1 VIVRLTNDIHE
12 GVRVTAT
19 TTREGVRVRRL
30 LLLLSAVALAFMAVV
45 GGASTASAADGTIG
59 GVIRNGDQ
67 GVPGVTI
74 NVSDEAGFEADTIT
88 DEQGRWAV
96 TVPGGGDYLV
106 TLQTDTLPAGVSLT
120 NPDRTSATVTVAE
133 GQTKSVLFPTGEAR
147 VASESKLDRF
157 WGLLVDGIIFG
168 LTIAL
173 AAVGLSLIF
182 GTTGL
187 TNFSHGELVTFGAL
201 IAYFFNNL
209 IGLPFIIAAAGAVIA
224 GALFGYFQDRFFW
237 RWLRKRGT
245 GLIAML
251 VISIGLGI
259 FLRYVYLFF
268 FGGKTQQ
275 FAEYSGQPGLSIGP
289 VDVTPKALIAAGIA
303 IVFLVAT
310 VLWLRLTRMGKAS
323 RAIADNPAL
332 ASASGID
339 VNRVISIIWAAG
351 AGLAALAGIVYSLS
365 NGISWQEGF
374 QLLLLIF
381 AGVTLGGLG
390 TAVGAIVGSIIVGTM
405 IQVSTLFIPSELKNV
420 GALAVL
426 IVILMIRPQG
436 ILGRSERVG

>member
-1 VIVRLTNDIHE
+1 M
-12 GVRVTAT
+12 
-19 TTREGVRVRRL
+19 RRL
-30 LLLLSAVALAFMAVV
+30 LLILGAVALSLCGVL
-45 GGASTASAADGTIG
+45 GGASAASAAGETIG
-59 GVIRNGDQ
+59 GVIKTGTT
-67 GVPGVTI
+67 GVPDVSL
-74 NVSDEAGFEADTIT
+74 NVSDEAGFTED
-88 DEQGRWAV
+88 AV
-96 TVPGGGDYLV
+96 TDAEGKWRVKVPGPGSYTV
-106 TLQTDTLPAGVSLT
+106 TLDTVTLPEGVELT
-120 NPDRTSATVTVAE
+120 NPDRTVATVTVGP

-147 VASESKLDRF
+147 VSTESTMGRAVQLT
-157 WGLLVDGIIFG
+157 VDGLVFG

-201 IAYFFNNL
+201 MAYFFNNL
-209 IGLPFIIAAAGAVIA
+209 MGLPFVLAAAGAVLA
-224 GALFGYFQDRFFW
+224 GGLFGYLQDRLFW

-259 FLRYVYLFF
+259 FLRYVYLFL
-268 FGGKTQQ
+268 FGGNTRQY
-275 FAEYSGQPGLSIGP
+275 ADYSGQAGLVFGP
-289 VDVTPKALIAAGIA
+289 VAITPKALIGA
-303 IVFLVAT
+303 IVAVIVLTAT
-310 VLWLRLTRMGKAS
+310 VLWLKLTRVGKAS

-339 VNRVISIIWAAG
+339 VNRVISVIWMAG
-351 AGLAALAGIVYSLS
+351 ASLAALSGIIYSLS
-365 NGISWQEGF
+365 LGVNWYEGF

-405 IQVSTLFIPSELKNV
+405 IQLSTLLIPSELKNV

-426 IVILMIRPQG
+426 IIILMFRPQG
-436 ILGRSERVG
+436 IFGRSERVG

>member
-1 VIVRLTNDIHE
+1 
-12 GVRVTAT
+12 
-19 TTREGVRVRRL
+19 
-30 LLLLSAVALAFMAVV
+30 
-45 GGASTASAADGTIG
+45 
-59 GVIRNGDQ
+59 
-67 GVPGVTI
+67 VPG
-74 NVSDEAGFEADTIT
+74 AG
-88 DEQGRWAV
+88 Q
-96 TVPGGGDYLV
+96 YLV
-106 TLQTDTLPAGVSLT
+106 TLQTDTLPPGVELT
-120 NPDRTSATVTVAE
+120 NPDRTSATITVGK
-133 GQTKSVLFPTGEAR
+133 GQSKSVLFPTGEAR
-147 VASESKLDRF
+147 VSTETTMDRA
-157 WGLLVDGIIFG
+157 LQLTVDGLVFG

-209 IGLPFIIAAAGAVIA
+209 LGLPFIVAAAGAVLA
-224 GALFGYFQDRFFW
+224 GAAFGYLQDRFFW

-251 VISIGLGI
+251 VVSIGLGI

-268 FGGKTQQ
+268 FGGTTRQ
-275 FAEYSGQPGLSIGP
+275 FADYSGQEGLALGP
-289 VDVTPKALIAAGIA
+289 VDVTPKALIGAAVA

-351 AGLAALAGIVYSLS
+351 AGLAALSGIIYSLS
-365 NGISWQEGF
+365 NGITWLEGF

-405 IQVSTLFIPSELKNV
+405 IQLSTLFIPSELKNV

-436 ILGRSERVG
+436 ILGRAERVG

>member
-1 VIVRLTNDIHE
+1 M
-12 GVRVTAT
+12 
-19 TTREGVRVRRL
+19 RRL
-30 LLLLSAVALAFMAVV
+30 LLIISAVALALWAFV
-45 GGASTASAADGTIG
+45 GGATAASAAGETIG
-59 GVIRNGDQ
+59 GVIKTAEA
-67 GVPGVTI
+67 GVPDVTV
-74 NVSDEAGFEADTIT
+74 NVSDEEGFQENAIT
-88 DEQGRWAV
+88 DDEGKWRV
-96 TVPGGGDYLV
+96 KLPGAGTYTV
-106 TLQTDTLPAGVSLT
+106 TLDTATLPAGVTLT
-120 NPDRTSATVTVAE
+120 NPDRVSTDVVVGP

-147 VASESKLDRF
+147 TASESTLDRAIQ
-157 WGLLVDGIIFG
+157 LTVDGLIFG

-187 TNFSHGELVTFGAL
+187 TNFSHGELVTFGGL
-201 IAYFFNNL
+201 MAYFFNNL
-209 IGLPFIIAAAGAVIA
+209 LGLPFLIAAAGAVVA
-224 GALFGYFQDRFFW
+224 GGLFGYLQDRFFW

-251 VISIGLGI
+251 VVSIGLGI
-259 FLRYVYLFF
+259 FLRYVYLFI
-268 FGGKTQQ
+268 FGGNTRQ
-275 FAEYSGQPGLSIGP
+275 FASYSGQAGLVFGP
-289 VDVTPKALIAAGIA
+289 VDITPKALVGALVA
-303 IVFLVAT
+303 IVVLIGT
-310 VLWLRLTRMGKAS
+310 VLWLKLTRVGKAS

-339 VNRVISIIWAAG
+339 VNRVISVIWMAG
-351 AGLAALAGIVYSLS
+351 AALAALAGIIYSMSLGV
-365 NGISWQEGF
+365 NWIAGF

-390 TAVGAIVGSIIVGTM
+390 TATGAIVGSIIVGTM
-405 IQVSTLFIPSELKNV
+405 IQLSTLFIPSELKNV

>member
-1 VIVRLTNDIHE
+1 M
-12 GVRVTAT
+12 
-19 TTREGVRVRRL
+19 RRL
-30 LLLLSAVALAFMAVV
+30 LLMISTVALAFMAVMS
-45 GGASTASAADGTIG
+45 GATAANAADETIG
-59 GVIRNGDQ
+59 GVIRQGDQ
-67 GVPGVTI
+67 GVPGVTL
-74 NVSDEAGFEADTIT
+74 NVSDEQGFQDDAIT
-88 DEQGRWAV
+88 DEQGKWV
-96 TVPGGGDYLV
+96 MEVPGPGQYLV
-106 TLQTDTLPAGVSLT
+106 TLQTDTLPPDVTLT
-120 NPDRTSATVTVAE
+120 NPDRTSATITVAK
-133 GQTKSVLFPTGEAR
+133 GQSKSVLFPTGEAR
-147 VASESKLDRF
+147 VTTETTLDRA
-157 WGLLVDGIIFG
+157 LQLTVDGLIFG

-201 IAYFFNNL
+201 MAYFFNNL
-209 IGLPFIIAAAGAVIA
+209 LGLPFIVAAAGAVLA
-224 GALFGYFQDRFFW
+224 GAAFGFLQDRFFW

-251 VISIGLGI
+251 VVSIGLGI

-268 FGGKTQQ
+268 FGGTTRQ
-275 FAEYSGQPGLSIGP
+275 FADYSGQAGLALGP
-289 VDVTPKALIAAGIA
+289 VDVTPKALIGAAVA

-351 AGLAALAGIVYSLS
+351 AGLAALSGIIYSLS
-365 NGISWQEGF
+365 NGVTWMEGF

-405 IQVSTLFIPSELKNV
+405 IQLSTLFIPSELKNV

>member
-1 VIVRLTNDIHE
+1 M
-12 GVRVTAT
+12 
-19 TTREGVRVRRL
+19 RRL
-30 LLLLSAVALAFMAVV
+30 LLLIASLFIALGTVV
-45 GGASTASAADGTIG
+45 TGASAASAANQTVG
-59 GVIRNGDQ
+59 GVIKSNGQ
-67 GVPGVTI
+67 PVPGVVI
-74 NVSDEAGFEADTIT
+74 NVSNEAGFNLNAST
-88 DEQGRWAV
+88 DSEGKWQV
-96 TVPGGGDYLV
+96 DLPKPGTFQVL
-106 TLQTDTLPAGVSLT
+106 LQTDSLPPGVTLT
-120 NPDRTSATVTVAE
+120 NPDRVSTTVVVE
-133 GQTKSVLFPTGEAR
+133 KGQSKSVLFPMGESNAGQ
-147 VASESKLDRF
+147 ESFTDRA
-157 WGLLVDGIIFG
+157 LQLTVDGLVFG

-201 IAYFFNNL
+201 MCYFFNNL
-209 IGLPFIIAAAGAVIA
+209 MGLPFLISAVAALVT
-224 GALFGYFQDRFFW
+224 GALFGYLQDRFFW

-259 FLRYVYLFF
+259 FLRYVFLFF

-275 FAEYSGQPGLSIGP
+275 FASYNGQAGLALGP
-289 VDVTPKALIAAGIA
+289 VDITPKALVGAGVA

-310 VLWLRLTRMGKAS
+310 ILWLRLTRVGKAS

-339 VNRVISIIWAAG
+339 VNRVISVIWAAG
-351 AGLAALAGIVYSLS
+351 AGLAALSGIIYSLS
-365 NGISWQEGF
+365 NGVSWIEGF
-374 QLLLLIF
+374 NLLLLIF

-390 TAVGAIVGSIIVGTM
+390 TALGAIVGSIIVGTM
-405 IQVSTLFIPSELKNV
+405 IQLSTLFIPSELKNV

-426 IVILMIRPQG
+426 IVILMFRPQG

>member
-1 VIVRLTNDIHE
+1 M
-12 GVRVTAT
+12 GV
-19 TTREGVRVRRL
+19 L
-30 LLLLSAVALAFMAVV
+30 
-45 GGASTASAADGTIG
+45 GGASAASAADETIG
-59 GVIRNGDQ
+59 GVIKNGEQ
-67 GVPGVTI
+67 GVPGVTL
-74 NVSDEAGFEADTIT
+74 NVSDEEGFQENAIT
-88 DEQGRWAV
+88 DDAGKWIVE
-96 TVPGGGDYLV
+96 VPGAGQYLV
-106 TLQTDTLPAGVSLT
+106 TLQTDTLPPGVALT
-120 NPDRTSATVTVAE
+120 NPDRTSATITVAK
-133 GQTKSVLFPTGEAR
+133 GQSKSVLFPTGEAR
-147 VASESKLDRF
+147 VSTETTLDRALQ
-157 WGLLVDGIIFG
+157 LLVDGIIFG

-209 IGLPFIIAAAGAVIA
+209 LGLPFIIAAAGAVLA

-251 VISIGLGI
+251 VVSIGLGI

-275 FAEYSGQPGLSIGP
+275 FADYSGQAGLAIGP
-289 VDVTPKALIAAGIA
+289 VDVTPKALIGAAVA

-351 AGLAALAGIVYSLS
+351 AGLAAMAGVIYSLS
-365 NGISWQEGF
+365 NGITWLEGF

-405 IQVSTLFIPSELKNV
+405 IQLSTLFIPSELKNV

-426 IVILMIRPQG
+426 IIILLIRPQG

>member
-1 VIVRLTNDIHE
+1 M
-12 GVRVTAT
+12 
-19 TTREGVRVRRL
+19 RRL
-30 LLLLSAVALAFMAVV
+30 LLMISAVALAFMAVL
-45 GGASTASAADGTIG
+45 GGTSAAFAAGETIG
-59 GVIRNGDQ
+59 GVIKSGAE
-67 GVPGVTI
+67 GVAGVTL
-74 NVSDEAGFEADTIT
+74 NVSDEEGFTEDVIT
-88 DEQGRWAV
+88 DDAGRWEV
-96 TVPGGGDYLV
+96 EVPGDGQYLV
-106 TLQTDTLPAGVSLT
+106 TLQTETLPPGVSLT
-120 NPDRTSATVTVAE
+120 NPDRTSATVVVGK
-133 GQTKSVLFPTGEAR
+133 GQSKSVLFPTGEVR
-147 VASESKLDRF
+147 VSSESTLDRALQ
-157 WGLLVDGIIFG
+157 LLVDGIVFG

-201 IAYFFNNL
+201 MAYFFNNL
-209 IGLPFIIAAAGAVIA
+209 LGLPFLVAAAGAMLA
-224 GALFGYFQDRFFW
+224 GGLFGYLQDRFFW

-251 VISIGLGI
+251 VVSIGLGI
-259 FLRYVYLFF
+259 LLRYMYLFF
-268 FGGKTQQ
+268 FGGTTKQY
-275 FAEYSGQPGLSIGP
+275 AEFSGQAGLTLGP
-289 VDVTPKALIAAGIA
+289 VDVTPKALIAGGVA

-339 VNRVISIIWAAG
+339 VNRVVSIIWMAG
-351 AGLAALAGIVYSLS
+351 AALAALSGIIYSLS
-365 NGISWQEGF
+365 NGISWQQGF

-426 IVILMIRPQG
+426 IIILMIRPQG

>member
-1 VIVRLTNDIHE
+1 
-12 GVRVTAT
+12 
-19 TTREGVRVRRL
+19 VRRL
-30 LLLLSAVALAFMAVV
+30 LLMLSAVALALTAVV
-45 GGASTASAADGTIG
+45 TGATAASAADENIG
-59 GVIRNGDQ
+59 GVIRNGTDP
-67 GVPGVTI
+67 VPGVTL
-74 NVSDEAGFEADTIT
+74 NVSNGAGFDENAIT
-88 DEQGRWAV
+88 DEQGKWRV
-96 TVPGGGDYLV
+96 DVPKAGTYTV
-106 TLQTDTLPAGVSLT
+106 TLQTDTLPAGVTLT
-120 NPDRTSATVTVAE
+120 NPDRVSADVVVE
-133 GQTKSVLFPTGEAR
+133 SGQTKSVLFPTGAAR
-147 VASESKLDRF
+147 VSTETSTDRAMQ
-157 WGLLVDGIIFG
+157 LLVDGLIFG

-209 IGLPFIIAAAGAVIA
+209 LGLPFILAAAGAVLA
-224 GALFGYFQDRFFW
+224 GAAFGYLQDRFFW

-251 VISIGLGI
+251 VVSIGLGI
-259 FLRYVYLFF
+259 LLRYIYLFF
-268 FGGKTQQ
+268 FGGTTQQ
-275 FAEYSGQPGLSIGP
+275 FAYGNGQAGLAIGP
-289 VDVTPKALIAAGIA
+289 VDVTPKALMGAAVA
-303 IVFLVAT
+303 IVVLVAT

-323 RAIADNPAL
+323 RAIADNTAL
-332 ASASGID
+332 AAASGID

-351 AGLAALAGIVYSLS
+351 AGLAALAGVIYSLS
-365 NGISWQEGF
+365 NGINWQEGF

-436 ILGRSERVG
+436 IMGRSERVG

>member
-1 VIVRLTNDIHE
+1 M
-12 GVRVTAT
+12 
-19 TTREGVRVRRL
+19 RRL
-30 LLLLSAVALAFMAVV
+30 LLMISTVALALMAVI
-45 GGASTASAADGTIG
+45 GGATTANAADETIG
-59 GVIRNGDQ
+59 GVIKTGDQ
-67 GVPGVTI
+67 GVPGVTL
-74 NVSDEAGFEADTIT
+74 NVSDEEGFQDNAIT
-88 DEQGRWAV
+88 DDQGKWLV
-96 TVPGGGDYLV
+96 EVPGAGQYLV
-106 TLQTDTLPAGVSLT
+106 TLQTDTLPPGVELT
-120 NPDRTSATVTVAE
+120 NPDRTSATVTVGK
-133 GQTKSVLFPTGEAR
+133 GQSKSVLFPTGEAR
-147 VASESKLDRF
+147 VSTETTLDRA
-157 WGLLVDGIIFG
+157 LQLTVDGLIFG

-209 IGLPFIIAAAGAVIA
+209 LGLPFIVAAAGAVLA
-224 GALFGYFQDRFFW
+224 GAAFGYLQDRFFW

-251 VISIGLGI
+251 VVSIGLGI

-275 FAEYSGQPGLSIGP
+275 FADYSGQAGLAFGP
-289 VDVTPKALIAAGIA
+289 VDITPKALIGAGVA
-303 IVFLVAT
+303 IVFLVTT

-351 AGLAALAGIVYSLS
+351 AGLAAMSGIIYSLS
-365 NGISWQEGF
+365 NGITWLEGF

-405 IQVSTLFIPSELKNV
+405 IQLSTLFIPSELKNV

>member
-1 VIVRLTNDIHE
+1 M
-12 GVRVTAT
+12 
-19 TTREGVRVRRL
+19 RRL
-30 LLLLSAVALAFMAVV
+30 LLMLSTVALTFMTVI
-45 GGASTASAADGTIG
+45 GGATAANAADETIG
-59 GVIRNGDQ
+59 GVIKQGDQ
-67 GVPGVTI
+67 GVPGVTL
-74 NVSDEAGFEADTIT
+74 NVSDQEGFQENAIT
-88 DEQGRWAV
+88 DAEGRWV
-96 TVPGGGDYLV
+96 VNVPGAGQYLV
-106 TLQTDTLPAGVSLT
+106 TLQTDTLPAGVALT
-120 NPDRTSATVTVAE
+120 NPDRTSATVIVAK
-133 GQTKSVLFPTGEAR
+133 GQSKSVLFPTGAVR
-147 VASESKLDRF
+147 VSEETTLDRAMQ
-157 WGLLVDGIIFG
+157 LTVDGLIFG

-209 IGLPFIIAAAGAVIA
+209 LGLPFIVAAAGAVLA
-224 GALFGYFQDRFFW
+224 GAAFGYLQDRFFW

-275 FAEYSGQPGLSIGP
+275 FADYSGQAGLALGP
-289 VDVTPKALIAAGIA
+289 VDVTPKALIGALVA

-351 AGLAALAGIVYSLS
+351 AGLAALSGIIYSLS
-365 NGISWQEGF
+365 NGITWMEGF

-405 IQVSTLFIPSELKNV
+405 IQLSTLFIPSELKNV

-436 ILGRSERVG
+436 ILGRAERVG

>member
-1 VIVRLTNDIHE
+1 M
-12 GVRVTAT
+12 
-19 TTREGVRVRRL
+19 RRL
-30 LLLLSAVALAFMAVV
+30 LLAFAAIALALWAVV
-45 GGASTASAADGTIG
+45 GGATAASAAGETIR
-59 GVIRNGDQ
+59 GVIKTGTE
-67 GVPGVTI
+67 GIPGVQV
-74 NVSDEAGFEADTIT
+74 NVSNEEGFVENAFTNDK
-88 DEQGRWAV
+88 GRWRVEVPNAGTY
-96 TVPGGGDYLV
+96 TVILD
-106 TLQTDTLPAGVSLT
+106 TDTLPEGVALT
-120 NPDRTSATVTVAE
+120 DPDRTTVEITV
-133 GQTKSVLFPTGEAR
+133 GPSQTKSVLFPTGEANT
-147 VASESKLDRF
+147 ASESTLDRALQLGF
-157 WGLLVDGIIFG
+157 GGVIFG

-209 IGLPFIIAAAGAVIA
+209 LGLPFIVAGLGAVIA
-224 GALFGYFQDRFFW
+224 GGLFGYFQDRFFW

-259 FLRYVYLFF
+259 FLRYVYLFI
-268 FGGKTQQ
+268 FGGSTRQYAS
-275 FAEYSGQPGLSIGP
+275 FNGQPGISIGP
-289 VDVTPKALIAAGIA
+289 IDVTPKALIAAGIA
-303 IVFLVAT
+303 IVVLTGT
-310 VLWLRLTRMGKAS
+310 VLWLRLTRIGKAS

-339 VNRVISIIWAAG
+339 VNRVVSIIWMAG
-351 AGLAALAGIVYSLS
+351 AALAALSGVIYSLS
-365 NGISWQEGF
+365 NGINWIQGF

-390 TAVGAIVGSIIVGTM
+390 TATGAIVGSIIVGTM
-405 IQVSTLFIPSELKNV
+405 IQLSTLVIPSELKNV
-420 GALAVL
+420 GALGVL
-426 IVILMIRPQG
+426 IIILMIRPQG

>member
-1 VIVRLTNDIHE
+1 M
-12 GVRVTAT
+12 
-19 TTREGVRVRRL
+19 RRL
-30 LLLLSAVALAFMAVV
+30 LLMFSAVALAFMAVI
-45 GGASTASAADGTIG
+45 GGATSATAADETIG
-59 GVIRNGDQ
+59 GVIKQGDQ
-67 GVPGVTI
+67 GVPGVTL
-74 NVSDEAGFEADTIT
+74 NVSDEEGFQEDAIT
-88 DEQGRWAV
+88 DDAGRWAV
-96 TVPGGGDYLV
+96 EVPGAGDYLV
-106 TLQTDTLPAGVSLT
+106 TLETDTLPPGLTLT
-120 NPDRTSATVTVAE
+120 NPDRTSATVSVDK
-133 GQTKSVLFPTGEAR
+133 GQSKSVLFPTGEAR
-147 VASESKLDRF
+147 VVTETTLDRA
-157 WGLLVDGIIFG
+157 LQLTVDGLIFG

-201 IAYFFNNL
+201 MAYFFNNL
-209 IGLPFIIAAAGAVIA
+209 LGLPFIIAAAGAVLA

-251 VISIGLGI
+251 VVSIGLGI

-268 FGGKTQQ
+268 FGGTTRQ
-275 FAEYSGQPGLSIGP
+275 FADYSGQAGLALGP
-289 VDVTPKALIAAGIA
+289 VDVTPKALIGAAIA
-303 IVFLVAT
+303 ILFLVGT

-351 AGLAALAGIVYSLS
+351 AGLAALSGVIYSLS
-365 NGISWQEGF
+365 NGVTWLEGF

-390 TAVGAIVGSIIVGTM
+390 TATGAIVGSIIVGTM
-405 IQVSTLFIPSELKNV
+405 IQLSTLVIPSELKNV
-420 GALAVL
+420 GALGVL

>member
-1 VIVRLTNDIHE
+1 
-12 GVRVTAT
+12 
-19 TTREGVRVRRL
+19 VRRL
-30 LLLLSAVALAFMAVV
+30 LLTISAVALAMWAVV
-45 GGASTASAADGTIG
+45 GGVSAASAAGESIG
-59 GVIRNGDQ
+59 GVIKTESE
-67 GVPGVTI
+67 GVPNVTLNI
-74 NVSDEAGFEADTIT
+74 SDEAGFVSDVFT
-88 DEQGRWAV
+88 DEGGRWQIDLPGPGTY
-96 TVPGGGDYLV
+96 TVLVDTGTLPEGV
-106 TLQTDTLPAGVSLT
+106 TLR
-120 NPDRTSATVTVAE
+120 NPDRTSVDVVVKR
-133 GQTKSVLFPTGEAR
+133 GQSKSVLFPTGEANT
-147 VASESKLDRF
+147 VTESKWDQAAQLGF
-157 WGLLVDGIIFG
+157 GGVIFG

-209 IGLPFIIAAAGAVIA
+209 LGLPFIVAGLGAVIA
-224 GALFGYFQDRFFW
+224 GGLFGYFQDRFFW

-251 VISIGLGI
+251 VVSIGLGI
-259 FLRYVYLFF
+259 FLRYVYLFI
-268 FGGKTQQ
+268 FGGSTRQYAS
-275 FAEYSGQPGLSIGP
+275 FNGQPGISLGP
-289 VDVTPKALIAAGIA
+289 IDVTPKALIAAGIA
-303 IVFLVAT
+303 IVVLTGT
-310 VLWLRLTRMGKAS
+310 VLWLKLTRIGKAS

-339 VNRVISIIWAAG
+339 VNRVVSIIWMAG
-351 AGLAALAGIVYSLS
+351 AALAALAGVVYSLS
-365 NGISWQEGF
+365 NGINWIQGF

-390 TAVGAIVGSIIVGTM
+390 TATGAIIGSIIVGTM
-405 IQVSTLFIPSELKNV
+405 IQLSTLVIPSELKNV

-426 IVILMIRPQG
+426 IIILMIRPQG

>member
-1 VIVRLTNDIHE
+1 M
-12 GVRVTAT
+12 
-19 TTREGVRVRRL
+19 RRPL
-30 LLLLSAVALAFMAVV
+30 LGISAVALALWALLM
-45 GGASTASAADGTIG
+45 GGSAAMAADQTIG
-59 GVIRNGDQ
+59 GVIKNGQ
-67 GVPGVTI
+67 EGVPGVTV
-74 NVSDEAGFEADTIT
+74 NVSDEAGFVENAIS
-88 DEQGRWAV
+88 DETGRWAV
-96 TVPGGGDYLV
+96 EVPEAGTYTVLIE
-106 TLQTDTLPAGVSLT
+106 TDTLPAGVTLRD
-120 NPDRTSATVTVAE
+120 PDRTSVQVTVQA
-133 GQTKSVLFPTGEAR
+133 GQSKSVLFPTGDAP
-147 VASESKLDRF
+147 VSTTSKLDQA
-157 WGLLVDGIIFG
+157 LQLTVDGFIFG

-187 TNFSHGELVTFGAL
+187 TNFSHGELVTFGSL
-201 IAYFFNNL
+201 MAYFFSA
-209 IGLPFIIAAAGAVIA
+209 IMGLPFIVAAAAAVFA
-224 GALFGYFQDRFFW
+224 GGLFGFFQDRFFW

-259 FLRYVYLFF
+259 FLRYFYLFI
-268 FGGKTQQ
+268 FGGNTRQY
-275 FAEYSGQPGLSIGP
+275 AEYSGQAGIVLGP
-289 VDVTPKALIAAGIA
+289 IVVTPKALVGAGIA
-303 IVFLVAT
+303 ILFLVLT
-310 VLWLRLTRMGKAS
+310 VAWLKMTRMGKAS

-351 AGLAALAGIVYSLS
+351 AGLAALAGVIYSLS
-365 NGISWQEGF
+365 NGVSWISGF
-374 QLLLLIF
+374 GLLLLIF

-390 TAVGAIVGSIIVGTM
+390 TAIGAIVGSIIVGTM
-405 IQVSTLFIPSELKNV
+405 IQLSTLFIPSELKNV

>member
-1 VIVRLTNDIHE
+1 M
-12 GVRVTAT
+12 
-19 TTREGVRVRRL
+19 RRL
-30 LLLLSAVALAFMAVV
+30 LLGLSAVALALWAVL
-45 GGASTASAADGTIG
+45 GGASMAAAADETIG
-59 GVIRNGDQ
+59 GVIKTGTE
-67 GVPGVTI
+67 GVPDVTL
-74 NVSDEAGFEADTIT
+74 NVSNEAGFTED
-88 DEQGRWAV
+88 AV
-96 TVPGGGDYLV
+96 TDDKGKWLVEVPEPGTYTV
-106 TLQTDTLPAGVSLT
+106 TLDTVTLPEGVTLT
-120 NPDRTSATVTVAE
+120 NPDRTQAE
-133 GQTKSVLFPTGEAR
+133 IQVGPGQSKSVLFPTGEAR
-147 VASESKLDRF
+147 VATDSTADRA
-157 WGLLVDGIIFG
+157 LQLTVDGLVFG

-209 IGLPFIIAAAGAVIA
+209 LGLPFVVAAAGAVIA
-224 GALFGYFQDRFFW
+224 GALFGYLQDRFFW

-259 FLRYVYLFF
+259 FLRYVYLFI
-268 FGGKTQQ
+268 FGGSTRQ
-275 FAEYSGQPGLSIGP
+275 FASYAGQAGIVIGP
-289 VDVTPKALIAAGIA
+289 VSITPKALVGA
-303 IVFLVAT
+303 IVAIVVLIGT
-310 VLWLRLTRMGKAS
+310 VLWLRLTRVGKAS

-339 VNRVISIIWAAG
+339 VNRVISVVWMAG
-351 AGLAALAGIVYSLS
+351 AALAALAGIIYSLS
-365 NGISWQEGF
+365 LGVNWIEGF

-405 IQVSTLFIPSELKNV
+405 IQLSTLIIPSELKNV

-426 IVILMIRPQG
+426 IIILMIRPQG
-436 ILGRSERVG
+436 ILGRSERIG

>member
-1 VIVRLTNDIHE
+1 M
-12 GVRVTAT
+12 
-19 TTREGVRVRRL
+19 RRL
-30 LLLLSAVALAFMAVV
+30 LLMLSAVALALTAVV
-45 GGASTASAADGTIG
+45 TGATAASAADENIG
-59 GVIRNGDQ
+59 GVIRNGTDP
-67 GVPGVTI
+67 VPGVTL
-74 NVSDEAGFEADTIT
+74 NVSNGAGFDENAIT
-88 DEQGRWAV
+88 DEQGKWRV
-96 TVPGGGDYLV
+96 DVPKAGTYTV
-106 TLQTDTLPAGVSLT
+106 TLQTDTLPAGVTLT
-120 NPDRTSATVTVAE
+120 NPDRVSADVVVE
-133 GQTKSVLFPTGEAR
+133 SGQTKSVLFPTGAAR
-147 VASESKLDRF
+147 VSTETSTDRAMQ
-157 WGLLVDGIIFG
+157 LLVDGLIFG

-209 IGLPFIIAAAGAVIA
+209 LGLPFIVAAAGAVLA
-224 GALFGYFQDRFFW
+224 GAAFGYLQDRFFW

-251 VISIGLGI
+251 VVSIGLGI
-259 FLRYVYLFF
+259 LLRYIYLFF
-268 FGGKTQQ
+268 FGGTTQQ
-275 FAEYSGQPGLSIGP
+275 FAYGNGQAGLAIGP
-289 VDVTPKALIAAGIA
+289 VDVTPKALMGAAVA
-303 IVFLVAT
+303 IVVLVAT

-323 RAIADNPAL
+323 RAIADNTAL
-332 ASASGID
+332 AAASGID

-351 AGLAALAGIVYSLS
+351 AGLAALAGVIYSLS
-365 NGISWQEGF
+365 NGINWQEGF

-381 AGVTLGGLG
+381 AGVILGGLG

-436 ILGRSERVG
+436 IMGRSERVG

>member
-1 VIVRLTNDIHE
+1 M
-12 GVRVTAT
+12 
-19 TTREGVRVRRL
+19 RVRRL
-30 LLLLSAVALAFMAVV
+30 LLALSAVALAFIGVL
-45 GGASTASAADGTIG
+45 GGAPAAQAAGETIG
-59 GVIRNGDQ
+59 GVIRNGTE
-67 GVPGVTI
+67 GVPGVALNI
-74 NVSDEAGFEADTIT
+74 SDAEGFDENTTTDADGKWRV
-88 DEQGRWAV
+88 E
-96 TVPGGGDYLV
+96 VPGAGTYTV
-106 TLQTDTLPAGVSLT
+106 TLQTDTLPEGVTLT
-120 NPDRTSATVTVAE
+120 NPDRVSAQVVVLK
-133 GQTKSVLFPTGEAR
+133 GQSKSVLFPTGAAR
-147 VASESKLDRF
+147 VSTETTTDRALQ
-157 WGLLVDGIIFG
+157 LLVDGLIFG

-201 IAYFFNNL
+201 ITYFFNNL
-209 IGLPFIIAAAGAVIA
+209 LGLPFVVAAAGAVLA
-224 GALFGYFQDRFFW
+224 GALFGYLQDRFFW

-251 VISIGLGI
+251 VVSIGLGI

-275 FAEYSGQPGLSIGP
+275 FASYSGQAGLAIGP
-289 VDVTPKALIAAGIA
+289 VDITPKALIGA
-303 IVFLVAT
+303 LVAVAFLTGT

-323 RAIADNPAL
+323 RAIADNSAL

-351 AGLAALAGIVYSLS
+351 AGLAALSGIIYSLS
-365 NGISWQEGF
+365 NGINWQEGF

-405 IQVSTLFIPSELKNV
+405 IQVSTLFIPPELKNV

-436 ILGRSERVG
+436 ILGRAERVG

>member
-1 VIVRLTNDIHE
+1 M
-12 GVRVTAT
+12 
-19 TTREGVRVRRL
+19 RRL
-30 LLLLSAVALAFMAVV
+30 LLLISTVALSMWVLV
-45 GGASTASAADGTIG
+45 GGASVATAAGETVG
-59 GVIRNGDQ
+59 GVIKTGET
-67 GVPGVTI
+67 GVPDVTL
-74 NVSDEAGFEADTIT
+74 NVSNDAGFTED
-88 DEQGRWAV
+88 AV
-96 TVPGGGDYLV
+96 TDAQGKWRVKVPEPGEYTV
-106 TLQTDTLPAGVSLT
+106 TLDTATLPEGVALT
-120 NPDRTSATVTVAE
+120 NPDRTSATVTVSP

-147 VASESKLDRF
+147 TTTESTMDRAL
-157 WGLLVDGIIFG
+157 GLTVDGLVFG

-201 IAYFFNNL
+201 MAYFFNNL
-209 IGLPFIIAAAGAVIA
+209 MGLPFVLAAAGAVLA
-224 GALFGYFQDRFFW
+224 GAAFGYVQDRFFW

-251 VISIGLGI
+251 VVSIGLGI
-259 FLRYVYLFF
+259 TLRYVYLFL
-268 FGGKTQQ
+268 FGGNTRQY
-275 FAEYSGQPGLSIGP
+275 ASYSGQAGMTFGP
-289 VDVTPKALIAAGIA
+289 VDITPKALIGAGVA
-303 IVFLVAT
+303 ILVLTAT
-310 VLWLRLTRMGKAS
+310 VLWLRLSRVGKAS
-323 RAIADNPAL
+323 RAIADNTAL

-339 VNRVISIIWAAG
+339 VNRVISVVWMAG
-351 AGLAALAGIVYSLS
+351 AALAALSGIIYSLS
-365 NGISWQEGF
+365 LGVNWFEGF

-405 IQVSTLFIPSELKNV
+405 IQLSTLFIPSELKNV

-426 IVILMIRPQG
+426 IIILMIRPQG

>member
-1 VIVRLTNDIHE
+1 M
-12 GVRVTAT
+12 
-19 TTREGVRVRRL
+19 RVRRL
-30 LLLLSAVALAFMAVV
+30 LLVLSAVALALWAFV
-45 GGASTASAADGTIG
+45 GGATAASAADETIG
-59 GVIRNGDQ
+59 GVIRTSEGGIPDVTLNVSSEDGFVQNAITDDQ
-67 GVPGVTI
+67 GEWLVKVPRPGTY
-74 NVSDEAGFEADTIT
+74 
-88 DEQGRWAV
+88 
-96 TVPGGGDYLV
+96 TVL
-106 TLQTDTLPAGVSLT
+106 LQTDTLPEGVTLT
-120 NPDRTSATVTVAE
+120 NPDRTSTQITVGK
-133 GQTKSVLFPTGEAR
+133 GQSKSVLFPTGEAR
-147 VASESKLDRF
+147 TSSETTLDRAI
-157 WGLLVDGIIFG
+157 GLTVDGLIFG

-201 IAYFFNNL
+201 MAYFFNNL
-209 IGLPFIIAAAGAVIA
+209 LQLPFVVAVAGAVLA
-224 GALFGYFQDRFFW
+224 GALFGYVQDRFFW

-251 VISIGLGI
+251 VVSIGLGI
-259 FLRYVYLFF
+259 FLRYFYLFI
-268 FGGKTQQ
+268 FGGNTRQ
-275 FAEYSGQPGLSIGP
+275 FASFSGQAGLSFGP
-289 VDVTPKALIAAGIA
+289 VDVTPKALIGAVLAVVVLIG
-303 IVFLVAT
+303 T
-310 VLWLRLTRMGKAS
+310 VLWLRLTRIGKAS

-339 VNRVISIIWAAG
+339 VNRVISVIWMAG
-351 AGLAALAGIVYSLS
+351 AALAALAGIIYSMS
-365 NGISWQEGF
+365 NGVSWIEGF

-405 IQVSTLFIPSELKNV
+405 IQLSTLFIPSELKNV

-426 IVILMIRPQG
+426 IIILMVRPQG